1 MEPTAQ
7 LPALVPALMFAALLA
22 AYTQVIA
29 ARRKG
34 RDDHRRYQE
43 RMRRNHGEP
52 RHEGPTPP
60 EA

>member
-7 LPALVPALMFAALLA
+7 LPALVPALMLAALLA

-52 RHEGPTPP
+52 RREGRTPP

>member
-1 MEPTAQ
+1 MEPTAP
-7 LPALVPALMFAALLA
+7 LPAMVPALMFAALLA

-43 RMRRNHGEP
+43 RMRRNHGES
-52 RHEGPTPP
+52 RHDGRTPP

>member
-1 MEPTAQ
+1 MVT
-7 LPALVPALMFAALLA
+7 ALMFAALVA

-52 RHEGPTPP
+52 RHEGRTPP
-60 EA
+60 ED

>member
-1 MEPTAQ
+1 MEPAAQ
-7 LPALVPALMFAALLA
+7 LPAMVTALMFGALLA

-52 RHEGPTPP
+52 RREGQAPP
-60 EA
+60 DA